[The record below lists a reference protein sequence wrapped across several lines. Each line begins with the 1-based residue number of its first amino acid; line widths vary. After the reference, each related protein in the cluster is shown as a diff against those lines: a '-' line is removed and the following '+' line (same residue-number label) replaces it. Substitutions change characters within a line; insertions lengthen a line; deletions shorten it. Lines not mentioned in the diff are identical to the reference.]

1 MKYRRASTIELI
13 LLSAAAYAAIPV
25 ALSEMDPQL
34 VSSFP
39 VVLIVLKVAI
49 ALPVVVSG
57 WGRSRFVASLKDR
70 NILWLASIQ
79 AFFFVLSLLLFTL
92 SLASLDTPV
101 AIVITETW
109 PIPSAIAMGYLL
121 RDQLRRLDG
130 SEYLWGSI
138 AFLGV
143 VLVLDLPGKLDGVE
157 RSTWIG
163 ALLALASAVAM
174 GLSVAFK
181 ARAVKLMRERHH
193 IGPVLSYFLLQ
204 FFFLPALPLYALYF
218 AFFSG
223 GDPAIGVPL
232 SSFWGALPLVVVVV
246 ALNFSSSVLYSFAT
260 LKLKR
265 ASDGFV
271 WFFTPAFSL
280 LLFSLWTGEALKGH
294 ELIGLTFILSSNL
307 LLTIAADTTR
317 AFKSLVLTVLAAGS
331 WCYFVDPFF
340 VENEFYFDALS
351 ILSIFFVVIL
361 VEGLGQ
367 VSRQT
372 DEEERLLIEL
382 NHALA
387 DKDNHLSDA
396 FGHLCRRQSPVS
408 FKRRYHVLRRALIA
422 DGLRDIALELDRLA
436 HARNRALR
444 LGKHVSLAACLV
456 ATAAIGL
463 LARPETWLAEMF
475 ITVYLPSMVFSFF
488 ILIEGQ
494 LDQERS
500 LFRRLTTPAGDHVI
514 RILSLRSPRDSV
526 IWSLILSAFIIVTYA
541 YALSLAPA

>member
-1 MKYRRASTIELI
+1 MNYRRASTIELI

-49 ALPVVVSG
+49 ALPVAVSA
-57 WGRSRFVASLKDR
+57 WGRSRFLASLKDR
-70 NILWLASIQ
+70 NILLLSSIQ
-79 AFFFVLSLLLFTL
+79 AFFFVLSLLLFAM

-109 PIPSAIAMGYLL
+109 PIPSAIAMGYLM
-121 RDQLRRLDG
+121 RDQLSRLEG
-130 SEYLWGSI
+130 SDYLWGSI

-143 VLVLDLPGKLDGVE
+143 VLVLDLPSKLDGVE
-157 RSTWIG
+157 TSTWIG
-163 ALLALASAVAM
+163 ALLALASAVTM

-204 FFFLPALPLYALYF
+204 FFFLPALPLFAIYF
-218 AFFSG
+218 AVFPG
-223 GDPAIGVPL
+223 AEPAIDVPAGSL
-232 SSFWGALPLVVVVV
+232 WDSWPWVLVIV
-246 ALNFSSSVLYSFAT
+246 ALNFTSSVLYSFAT

-317 AFKSLVLTVLAAGS
+317 AFKSLVLTVLGAGS

-340 VENEFYFDALS
+340 VQNEYYFDALS

-367 VSRQT
+367 VSRQS
-372 DEEERLLIEL
+372 DEEQRLLIEL

-387 DKDNHLSDA
+387 DKDAHLADA
-396 FGHLCRRQSPVS
+396 FVHLCKGQSPVL
-408 FKRRYHVLRRALIA
+408 FKRRYHLLRRALIA
-422 DGLRDIALELDRLA
+422 GGHRHIALDLDRLA
-436 HARNRALR
+436 HARNRTLR

-456 ATAAIGL
+456 ATASIGL

-500 LFRRLTTPAGDHVI
+500 LFRHLTTPGGDHVI
-514 RILSLRSPRDSV
+514 RVLAQRSPRDSV

-541 YALSLAPA
+541 YALTLAPA

>member
-1 MKYRRASTIELI
+1 MNYKRASTIELI

-39 VVLIVLKVAI
+39 VVLIALKVAI
-49 ALPVVVSG
+49 SLPVVVSA
-57 WGRSRFVASLKDR
+57 WGRSRFLLSLKDR
-70 NILWLASIQ
+70 NILSLASIQ
-79 AFFFVLSLLLFTL
+79 AFFFILSLLLFTM

-101 AIVITETW
+101 AIVIAETW

-121 RDQLRRLDG
+121 RDQLSRLNG
-130 SEYLWGSI
+130 SDYLWGSI
-138 AFLGV
+138 ACLGV
-143 VLVLDLPGKLDGVE
+143 VLVLDLPSKLDGVDT
-157 RSTWIG
+157 STWIG

-181 ARAVKLMRERHH
+181 ARAVKLMRDRHH

-204 FFFLPALPLYALYF
+204 FFFLPALPLFAIYF
-218 AFFSG
+218 VFLSG
-223 GDPAIGVPL
+223 SNPEIDLPMPSLWA
-232 SSFWGALPLVVVVV
+232 ALPWMIVVVG
-246 ALNFSSSVLYSFAT
+246 LNFSSSVLYSFAT

-280 LLFSLWTGEALKGH
+280 LLFSLWTGESLKGH

-307 LLTIAADTTR
+307 LLTIAADTSR

-331 WCYFVDPFF
+331 WCYFVPPFF
-340 VENEFYFDALS
+340 IENEFYFDALS

-372 DEEERLLIEL
+372 EEEERLLIGL

-387 DKDNHLSDA
+387 DKDTHLSDA
-396 FGHLCRRQSPVS
+396 FQKLCRHQSPVS
-408 FKRRYHVLRRALIA
+408 FKRRYHLLRRALIA
-422 DGLRDIALELDRLA
+422 DGYREIAQKLDHLA
-436 HARNRALR
+436 HVRNRTLR
-444 LGKHVSLAACLV
+444 LGRHVSLAACLV

-500 LFRRLTTPAGDHVI
+500 LFRRLTTPSGDHVI
-514 RILSLRSPRDSV
+514 RIMSLRSPRDSV

-541 YALSLAPA
+541 YALSLAPS